1 MSRYDTPATGRAV
14 ALRYDGGSAAPIV
27 VASGMGYLAERI
39 VEVAADNNVPV
50 YEDNSLATMLSQLQL
65 GQQIPDSLYQAIV
78 EIYVYFLNFDPTD
91 PDKARRERDEARRAA
106 AEAAE
111 AAAVRAKAEAEAEAA
126 RAAAEAE
133 EDDDEYEYEDDDDE

>member
-1 MSRYDTPATGRAV
+1 MSRYDAPATGRAV
-14 ALRYDGGSAAPIV
+14 ALRYDGGSSAPIV

-39 VEVAADNNVPV
+39 VEVANDNNVPV

-65 GQQIPDSLYQAIV
+65 GQQIPDALYQAIV

-91 PDKARRERDEARRAA
+91 PDKARRQRAEARQAA

-111 AAAVRAKAEAEAEAA
+111 RARAEAEAEAA
-126 RAAAEAE
+126 RAAAEAAAAE
-133 EDDDEYEYEDDDDE
+133 AEAEDEDEYEDDEYE